1 MEDKYLLERL
11 KKKDEKAFDRI
22 YYKYIA
28 LIRYIVYDI
37 VHNIEDT
44 NDICQITFTK
54 FYQNINNYKGGNLKY
69 YLIQIAKN
77 EALMLLRSRN
87 NENKHLTEKLYLDSS
102 IIETINSDI
111 WLHIAKI
118 LSSEELNIFVLH
130 FAFSLS
136 FKEISALLNKSKTAC
151 YDLYKTGLN
160 KVKNIVKGGK

>member
-1 MEDKYLLERL
+1 MEDKFLIERL

-37 VHNIEDT
+37 VHDIEDT
-44 NDICQITFTK
+44 NDICQTTFTK

-87 NENKHLTEKLYLDSS
+87 KENKYLTEKFYLDNS
-102 IIETINSDI
+102 IIEAINSDI

-118 LSSEELNIFVLH
+118 LSPEELKVFILH

-151 YDLYKTGLN
+151 YDLYKVGLK
-160 KVKNIVKGGK
+160 KVKNVVKGGK